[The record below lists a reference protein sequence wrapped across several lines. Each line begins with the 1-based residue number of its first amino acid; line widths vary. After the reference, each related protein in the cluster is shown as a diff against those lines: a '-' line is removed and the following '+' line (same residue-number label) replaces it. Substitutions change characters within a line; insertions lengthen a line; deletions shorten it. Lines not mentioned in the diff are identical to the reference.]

1 MYIQN
6 TLQKVLYS
14 LTQKKSE
21 SETGKHIKDERSIDQ
36 ITIIISSTSKSFVFQ
51 MMFLRIKKHKNFI
64 QKTIFS
70 IAQKIL

>member
-6 TLQKVLYS
+6 TLEKVLYS
-14 LTQKKSE
+14 LTQKKSK

-36 ITIIISSTSKSFVFQ
+36 ITIIIIYQQAFAFQ

-64 QKTIFS
+64 QKTVFY